1 MDRWLRSGS
10 STASWCNLNCA
21 SIHIRIACHVCQ
33 FIDGH
38 ENRTTIIDK
47 IYKYLL
53 DINKLKSQRNAGFFC
68 AIFLTLAKKMANQ
81 ILYFTTGYR
90 IKFVNNLRDYFVRSV

>member
-1 MDRWLRSGS
+1 RSHTRERVQKKSPNYKLGDLCIRDR
-10 STASWCNLNCA
+10 
-21 SIHIRIACHVCQ
+21 
-33 FIDGH
+33 
-38 ENRTTIIDK
+38 
-47 IYKYLL
+47 
-53 DINKLKSQRNAGFFC
+53 RNAGFFC